1 MKILISSNTLDLS
14 GVPTYTL
21 SLYEELVKRGHKV
34 QVYSPKAGPLMSLME
49 VCVDLDMV
57 NKPDVIIGHH
67 RDCSAVMRE
76 GFPGVPLI
84 FSAHGVEPE
93 GEQPPNFEAD
103 WYTAINE
110 ETFKNLVF
118 KGVSIDKITIVRD
131 FVDTKRFSPL
141 SPLNDVLKRVLFISN
156 RKKWKTYAI
165 IRKVCKYLDWDFT
178 AVGSPYGRSY
188 FIEQNINNSDLV
200 IGSGRALLE
209 AMSCGRPVISF
220 DKGVGDGYFTENVYR
235 ESRTHNFCGAQCEFA
250 FDEKGLLRE
259 MEKYSPEDGKMNR
272 EIILVHHNV
281 VDGVDLL
288 LSIIKR
294 LL

>member
-1 MKILISSNTLDLS
+1 
-14 GVPTYTL
+14 
-21 SLYEELVKRGHKV
+21 
-34 QVYSPKAGPLMSLME
+34 MSMME
-49 VCVDLDMV
+49 VCVDLDMA

-67 RDCSAVMRE
+67 RDCTAVMRE
-76 GFPGVPLI
+76 EFPGVPLI

-118 KGVSIDKITIVRD
+118 KGVPISKITIVRD
-131 FVDTKRFSPL
+131 FIDTKRFSPI
-141 SPLNDVLKRVLFISN
+141 SPLNSTLKKVLFISN

-165 IRKVCKYLDWDFT
+165 IRKVCKSMDWDFT

-188 FIEQNINNSDLV
+188 FIEQSINNSDLV
-200 IGSGRALLE
+200 IGSGRTLLE

-235 ESRTHNFCGAQCEFA
+235 DSRTHNFCGEQCKFT
-250 FDEKGLLRE
+250 FDEKGLLLE
-259 MEKYSPEDGKMNR
+259 MEKYSLENGKMNR

-281 VDGVDLL
+281 VNGVDLL